1 MQRPAH
7 TGRALFFLD
16 NSESGLRMDGW
27 WVSRL
32 LAEQNGQVILVSWI
46 FWVIFSICLHELA
59 HGVAAIRLGDRT
71 PIETGHMTWSPL
83 THMGTNSLIAF
94 AILGIAW
101 GLMPVDPTRIRGR
114 YGDAIVAAAGPACNL
129 ALCVIA
135 AILHVVWVDYV
146 PTTSGPFHANMERF
160 LSTGVML
167 NLLLMAF
174 NLIPAPPLDGSRIV
188 GSFFPAFN
196 RLFMTDK
203 GGLVALGIFAVVFL
217 FGGRFLF
224 PLAEDGANALI
235 GAVAAVLP

>member
-1 MQRPAH
+1 MP
-7 TGRALFFLD
+7 
-16 NSESGLRMDGW
+16 GW
-27 WVSRL
+27 WVSNL
-32 LAEQNGQVILVSWI
+32 LDQPNGQVLLVSWI

-59 HGVAAIRLGDRT
+59 HGIAAIWLGDRT

-114 YGDAIVAAAGPACNL
+114 YGDALVAAAGPACNL
-129 ALCVIA
+129 ALCVLA
-135 AILHVVWVDYV
+135 AVGCAVWLRYV
-146 PTTSGPFHANMERF
+146 PDTIGPVYENVADF
-160 LSTGVML
+160 LFYGSML

-196 RLFMTDK
+196 RLFMTEK
-203 GGLVALGIFAVVFL
+203 GGLVALGIFAAVFL

-224 PLAEDGANALI
+224 PLAADGANALL
-235 GAVAAVLP
+235 GAVAVLLP